1 MTVTIR
7 RADIA
12 RQLIKLGHR
21 VVDIHKDK
29 DFPST
34 NFVFAHDDTFEI
46 DFNKVLNDLGL
57 EDDVPTKREDKPFH
71 KNFDNRRNN
80 SSGRDNKKSYNNRKS
95 NYRDNRGFSHRDNDR
110 KSSRG
115 GYGKNTI
122 VEKAE

>member
-29 DFPST
+29 EFPST

-57 EDDVPTKREDKPFH
+57 EDDVPTKREDKPFNH
-71 KNFDNRRNN
+71 YNRRNN
-80 SSGRDNKKSYNNRKS
+80 SSGRDNKKGYRNNNRKFSDRKS
-95 NYRDNRGFSHRDNDR
+95 NHASDNRG
-110 KSSRG
+110 
-115 GYGKNTI
+115 GYSKNTI